1 MKVDL
6 IQSIGRV
13 SRINLN
19 KIFSTMES
27 HSRSSSACSTTTAA
41 TNHNQDNIPLTPT
54 KIQKSSVKRNLF
66 GKLNHDL
73 LKNDLKEMWKET
85 RDRQKLK
92 WNFDFENLCPT
103 ATTSTTTTTTA
114 TTATTSKV
122 DENNRYEWSN
132 INESSLPE
140 FYTCTHAAYNARKY
154 RNRQTND
161 LLTAITQN
169 THAQGASSSYPL
181 ASATLFNQQSPKSK
195 RSHSDESEDIS
206 SSSDLDE
213 QHHEQ
218 QKPVK
223 FEPIFQ
229 MQLRNSCIKPT
240 PKRRY
245 TKKSSPEKQLIIT
258 TSENR
263 KDTLRSASKL
273 AKVDTAYKQQTL
285 FDMLKQRKRRVVDL
299 DTKKQSTLFLS
310 PTTKQSTSIQHA

>member
-27 HSRSSSACSTTTAA
+27 HSRSSSACSTTT
-41 TNHNQDNIPLTPT
+41 NQHSQQHQQDIPLTPT
-54 KIQKSSVKRNLF
+54 KINKSNVKRNLF

-92 WNFDFENLCPT
+92 WNFDFENLCP
-103 ATTSTTTTTTA
+103 SI
-114 TTATTSKV
+114 KLE
-122 DENNRYEWSN
+122 DNRYEWSN
-132 INESSLPE
+132 INESNLPE
-140 FYTCTHAAYNARKY
+140 FYNCTHAAYNARKY
-154 RNRQTND
+154 KNRQTND
-161 LLTAITQN
+161 LLTALTQN
-169 THAQGASSSYPL
+169 TQAQGTSSSYPL
-181 ASATLFNQQSPKSK
+181 ASATLFNQQQSSPSRSK
-195 RSHSDESEDIS
+195 RSLTDESEEIS

-213 QHHEQ
+213 QQHNE
-218 QKPVK
+218 KPVK
-223 FEPIFQ
+223 FEPIFK
-229 MQLRNSCIKPT
+229 MQLRNSCCIKPT

-245 TKKSSPEKQLIIT
+245 TKKTHLSPEKQLIIT

-273 AKVDTAYKQQTL
+273 AKTCLSDNNNANEYKQQTL
-285 FDMLKQRKRRVVDL
+285 FDMLKQRKRRVIVDL
-299 DTKKQSTLFLS
+299 DTNKKDLSSSIPKQS
-310 PTTKQSTSIQHA
+310 STIQHA